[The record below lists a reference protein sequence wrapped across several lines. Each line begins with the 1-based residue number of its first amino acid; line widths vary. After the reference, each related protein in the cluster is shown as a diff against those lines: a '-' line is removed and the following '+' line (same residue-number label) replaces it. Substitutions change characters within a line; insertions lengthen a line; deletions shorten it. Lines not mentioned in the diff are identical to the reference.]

1 MKVLNQNTLNRI
13 EEYIHSYQKENG
25 LSPSYRMIMRDM
37 NISSISIVQRYVLTL
52 EKQGR
57 IKRTNLGNIDVPKRL
72 KTGETV
78 STPLVGQIACG
89 QPTFAVED
97 IEGNYA
103 LPRDIFGGGELFM
116 LRAFGNSMIDIGI
129 EEGDLLVLR
138 KQTYAEE
145 GDIVVAL
152 VGEDTTLKRFF
163 RRDNKI
169 VLHPENKEMRDIIVK
184 ECEIQGVLVSSI
196 KMY

>member
-13 EEYIHSYQKENG
+13 EDYIHSYQKENG
-25 LSPSYRMIMRDM
+25 LSPSYRMIMRETG
-37 NISSISIVQRYVLTL
+37 ISSISIVQRYVLTL

-57 IKRTNLGNIDVPKRL
+57 IKRTNLGNIAVPRRL
-72 KTGETV
+72 KTGETAH
-78 STPLVGQIACG
+78 TPLVGQIACG
-89 QPTFAVED
+89 QPSFAVED

-103 LPRDIFGGGELFM
+103 LPRDIFGSGDLFM

-163 RRDNKI
+163 RKDNKI
-169 VLHPENKEMRDIIVK
+169 VLHPENKEMKDIVVK
-184 ECEIQGVLVSSI
+184 DCAIQGVLVGSI
-196 KMY
+196 KTY

>member
-1 MKVLNQNTLNRI
+1 MKVLNQKTLNRI
-13 EEYIHSYQKENG
+13 EEYVQSYQKENG
-25 LSPSYRMIMRDM
+25 LSPSYRMIMREVG
-37 NISSISIVQRYVLTL
+37 ISSISIVQRYVLTL

-57 IKRTNLGNIDVPKRL
+57 IKRTNLGNIAVPRRL
-72 KTGETV
+72 KTGETAQ
-78 STPLVGQIACG
+78 TPLVGQIACG
-89 QPTFAVED
+89 QPSFAVED

-103 LPRDIFGGGELFM
+103 LPRDIFGAGDLFM

-138 KQTYAEE
+138 KQTHAEE

-169 VLHPENKEMRDIIVK
+169 VLHPENKEMKDIVVK
-184 ECEIQGVLVSSI
+184 DCAIQGVLVGSI
-196 KMY
+196 KTY